1 MRFSALIGFK
11 DDIFAAEACASAM
24 AAQTLVPD
32 TNVAINRDTVAMSP
46 PLARQGER
54 IASRALRQNAK
65 SVAARAPGA
74 IDRYGTDAAAGR
86 SHVALIPT
94 EPPLFLSRTRIRAPL
109 ARTPTMSANLVMSDD
124 LSRANAM
131 DRPIVGPLFVLS
143 DYSSRSQLRAAISQV
158 KGATMS
164 DARTSN
170 PMEIEIT
177 EPSSL
182 NEQAAV
188 ALVIVGALV
197 AVADRRVSPVERDEV
212 IRFIRDRKLAPHIS
226 DERLYAMF
234 DELAERLEEPDFANV
249 VIDTL
254 RPVSNLPL
262 SSHLMELS
270 ERVAAADEDVH
281 PHEVQAIKLLRLLT
295 LVLPRA
301 KPVVPSAADATLQA
315 ALKE

>member
-1 MRFSALIGFK
+1 
-11 DDIFAAEACASAM
+11 M
-24 AAQTLVPD
+24 AD
-32 TNVAINRDTVAMSP
+32 
-46 PLARQGER
+46 
-54 IASRALRQNAK
+54 AK
-65 SVAARAPGA
+65 
-74 IDRYGTDAAAGR
+74 
-86 SHVALIPT
+86 H
-94 EPPLFLSRTRIRAPL
+94 
-109 ARTPTMSANLVMSDD
+109 
-124 LSRANAM
+124 
-131 DRPIVGPLFVLS
+131 
-143 DYSSRSQLRAAISQV
+143 
-158 KGATMS
+158 
-164 DARTSN
+164 SN
-170 PMEIEIT
+170 PIEIEIT

-182 NEQAAV
+182 NEQAAA

-197 AVADRRVSPVERDEV
+197 AVADRRVSPVERAEV
-212 IRFIRDRKLAPHIS
+212 IRFVRDRKLAPHIP

-301 KPVVPSAADATLQA
+301 KPVGSNTPRAEQCAGTM
-315 ALKE
+315 E